1 MRQSLSI
8 SWAYIMRRIFIGCL
22 AAMLSLQVSANLLV
36 NPTRVD
42 LDNHKNRSAVFS
54 LMNRGEKTSRYNIY
68 FEDKHMLD
76 SGEFVTLERNSA
88 AFSLSKYVRYSP
100 RRVNIEPE
108 QAVKVRLAARLPKS
122 IEKGEYRS
130 YIVFHQIPL
139 APEKKDSAAD
149 ESDVFS
155 LSISAYLKISVP
167 VILRVG
173 DLDSELS
180 LSHSVLDAGSNT
192 LQVTLKRGGN
202 RSTYGDIEVINADT
216 NEIVGA
222 SKNVAIY
229 TELSERTFSVP
240 ITESVSHSARLIVR
254 YTENDKLNNSKSV
267 EVKLAL

>member
-1 MRQSLSI
+1 MNKL
-8 SWAYIMRRIFIGCL
+8 FLGCF
-22 AAMLSLQVSANLLV
+22 AVFFSFQVSANLLV
-36 NPTRVD
+36 NPTRVE
-42 LDNHKNRSAVFS
+42 LDNLKNRSAVFS
-54 LMNRGEKTSRYNIY
+54 LVNKSAANSRYNIY
-68 FEDKHMLD
+68 FEDKQMLD
-76 SGEFVTLERNSA
+76 SGEFVTLDKGDVD
-88 AFSLSKYVRYSP
+88 FSISNYIRYSP
-100 RRVNIEPE
+100 RRINIQPE
-108 QAVKVRLAARLPKS
+108 QAVKVRIAARLPKS

-240 ITESVSHSARLIVR
+240 ITESVSYSARLIVR

>member
-1 MRQSLSI
+1 MNKLLL
-8 SWAYIMRRIFIGCL
+8 GCF
-22 AAMLSLQVSANLLV
+22 AVFFSFQVSANLLV
-36 NPTRVD
+36 NPTRVE
-42 LDNHKNRSAVFS
+42 LDNLKNRSAVFS
-54 LMNRGEKTSRYNIY
+54 LVNKSSANSRYNIY
-68 FEDKHMLD
+68 FEDKQMLD
-76 SGEFVTLERNSA
+76 SGEFVTLDKDDVD
-88 AFSLSKYVRYSP
+88 FSISNYIRYSP
-100 RRVNIEPE
+100 RRINIQPE
-108 QAVKVRLAARLPKS
+108 QAVKVRIAARLPKS

-173 DLDSELS
+173 DLDSELN
-180 LSHSVLDAGSNT
+180 LSNSVLDAGSNA
-192 LQVTLKRGGN
+192 LQVTLKRAGN

-216 NEIVGA
+216 NDIVGA
-222 SKNVAIY
+222 SKNVTIY

-240 ITESVSHSARLIVR
+240 ITESVSHNARLIVR
-254 YTENDKLNNSKSV
+254 YTENDKLHNSKSV